1 VRVREGRKIVIRVY
15 GSRISYYAGKLE
27 TYLRYRGIKYE
38 LMPMFD
44 YAREIRAGAG
54 ALQSPVVQ
62 LEDGRWISDSTPMLA
77 WFEAQR
83 DGASIYPEDSGMRFL
98 ALLLED
104 HADEWLWRP
113 AMHYRWSYRQDRE
126 HASGV
131 LADEQLSSLRRPRF
145 AKRWGIAR
153 RQLGGFVRRDGVT
166 AATREH
172 VERTAMAAFDGLDA
186 ILAERPFLLGE
197 RPTIVDF
204 GFVGP
209 MFRHFAQDPTPAELM
224 RQRAPRV
231 YTWVARMW
239 EARAQPDT
247 AEILSQV
254 DAPLAEVLR
263 EACETHLVQLRENAG
278 AFARGATHF
287 AQEVQ
292 GCRYERLPVSRY
304 RVWCL
309 EELRRHWQAL
319 DETTQST
326 LRAHLPEPGAAVLWD
341 QEPVAQSGYDPERRA
356 PLNRAINVFE
366 DGVPR

>member
-1 VRVREGRKIVIRVY
+1 VIRVY

-27 TYLRYRGIKYE
+27 AYLRYRRIEYE
-38 LMPMFD
+38 LLSMVD
-44 YAREIRAGAG
+44 HAREILAAAGAV
-54 ALQSPVVQ
+54 QSPVVR
-62 LEDGRWISDSTPMLA
+62 LEDGRWMSDSTPILA
-77 WFEAQR
+77 WFEEQR
-83 DGASIYPEDSGMRFL
+83 EGTSIYPEDPGMRFI

-126 HASGV
+126 HASGA
-131 LADEQLSSLRRPRF
+131 LSDELLSGLWRPRF
-145 AKRWGIAR
+145 AKRWGVAR
-153 RQLGGFVRRDGVT
+153 RQLGGFVRRDGVN

-172 VERTAMAAFDGLDA
+172 VERTAMAAFDGLEA

-224 RQRAPRV
+224 RQRAPRA

-239 EARAQPDT
+239 EGRPQPHT
-247 AEILSQV
+247 AEILSEV
-254 DAPLAEVLR
+254 DAPLAAPLR
-263 EACETHLVQLRENAG
+263 EACETHLVQLRENARAHANG
-278 AFARGATHF
+278 ASHF

-319 DETTQST
+319 DGTTQT
-326 LRAHLPEPGAAVLWD
+326 LLRAHLPEPGAAVLWD
-341 QEPVAQSGYDPERRA
+341 SEPVARSGYDPERQA
-356 PLNRAINVFE
+356 PFNRAINVFGH
-366 DGVPR
+366 GVPH